1 MKESKF
7 IGFDLGAES
16 GRCVVTLINDGEIIL
31 KEVHRFKT
39 HTVNYFNSL
48 HWDVLAIYNELLT
61 GLQKAKEQFGT
72 SFDGIGIDTWG
83 VDYVLVDSENRILG
97 YPYHYRDDRTDSM
110 MDDAFKIIAK
120 EELYKNTGIK
130 FAQYNT
136 LFQLLAEKKAKLNL
150 LSVADKMLLMPDFFI
165 FLLTGKKIAELTIA
179 STTSLIDPVSRDWN
193 WQLIDL
199 FGFPRNIFPTIVEP
213 GTFVA
218 TISKEIANRIKL
230 DERAP
235 VFASA
240 GHDTACAVESI
251 PAVNSSWAF
260 LSSGTWSIMGIVS
273 EKPIITLESLNYN
286 FSNEGG
292 VQGTTRFLKNIIGL
306 WPLQECKR
314 FWSQRGIDN
323 SYEQLVELAFNFGS
337 ANAWI
342 DLNDNRFLKP
352 GDMPLKV
359 VSYLKETN
367 QNFKNDVGFIVR
379 VILESLAFTYKFS
392 IDQLEKVSDKKIDVL
407 HAVGGGIQNELL
419 NQLTADA
426 IGRKVIAGPIEG
438 TTIGNIGMIAVA
450 SGAVKNLAEWRSI
463 SSRSFPVKE
472 YLPCNE
478 DYFKNS
484 AGAYFSI
491 LKNC

>member
-16 GRCVVTLINDGEIIL
+16 GRCVVTLVTDGEIVL

-39 HTVNYFNSL
+39 HHVNYFNNL
-48 HWDVLAIYNELLT
+48 HWDVLAIYNELLA
-61 GLQKAKEQFGT
+61 GLQKAKEKFGT

-110 MDDAFKIIAK
+110 MDEAFKLIDK
-120 EELYKNTGIK
+120 EELYKTTGIQ

-150 LSVADKMLLMPDFFI
+150 LSVADKILLMPDFFT

-179 STTSLIDPVSRDWN
+179 STTNLINPVTRNWH

-218 TISKEIANRIKL
+218 TISKEIANRIGL
-230 DERAP
+230 HESIP

-240 GHDTACAVESI
+240 GHDTASAVASV
-251 PAVNSSWAF
+251 PAENNSWAF
-260 LSSGTWSIMGIVS
+260 LSSGTWSIMGVVS
-273 EKPIITLESLNYN
+273 EKPIITEESMRYN

-292 VQGTTRFLKNIIGL
+292 IQGTTRFLKNIIGL

-314 FWSQRGIDN
+314 FWSQRGVDY
-323 SYEQLVELAFNFGS
+323 SYEQLAELALDYGK
-337 ANAWI
+337 ANGWI

-359 VSYLKETN
+359 ISYLKETN
-367 QNFKNDVGFIVR
+367 QNANTDVGFIVR
-379 VILESLAFTYKFS
+379 VILESLAFNYKTS
-392 IDQLEKVSDKKIDVL
+392 IDQLEKVSNKKIDVL

-438 TTIGNIGMIAVA
+438 TTIGSIGMIAVA
-450 SGAVKNLAEWRSI
+450 SGAVENLSEWRRMVSK
-463 SSRSFPVKE
+463 SFPVKE

-478 DYFKNS
+478 DYFKNNES
-484 AGAYFSI
+484 TYFSI
-491 LKNC
+491 LKN